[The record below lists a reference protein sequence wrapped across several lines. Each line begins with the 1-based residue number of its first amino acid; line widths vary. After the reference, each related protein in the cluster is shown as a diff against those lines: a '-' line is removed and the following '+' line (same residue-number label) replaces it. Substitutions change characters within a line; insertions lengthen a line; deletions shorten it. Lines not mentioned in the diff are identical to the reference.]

1 MSSCQAIRNYSAIL
15 SFKTL
20 IFIVYLFF
28 FIDERFYTHKFIIL
42 KVNIGLFQGLS
53 ATPHARLALDGSPTM
68 APAFYSAAT
77 S

>member
-1 MSSCQAIRNYSAIL
+1 MIQKMNFLITSKKLNPLMSSFQAIRNYSAIL

-42 KVNIGLFQGLS
+42 
-53 ATPHARLALDGSPTM
+53 
-68 APAFYSAAT
+68 
-77 S
+77 